1 MRGCPLGKDTVH
13 SDKEEITQPFFQ
25 SQQLDESEAL
35 LHQSAGTTSMKGVHL
50 PDKLSFVG
58 EHIDDATRNNSQAK
72 QSSLVLLMPG
82 TILLQETQVGNG
94 EEQGNEFEQHNSGM
108 IHNHCAKQL
117 EDEPKFVVFGVKS
130 MGFCWSGCCLE

>member
-1 MRGCPLGKDTVH
+1 MRGCPSGKDTVH
-13 SDKEEITQPFFQ
+13 SDKEEIT
-25 SQQLDESEAL
+25 QLDESEAL
-35 LHQSAGTTSMKGVHL
+35 LHQSAGTTSTKGVHL

-58 EHIDDATRNNSQAK
+58 EHIDDATRTNSQAK

-82 TILLQETQVGNG
+82 TMLLQETQVGNR
-94 EEQGNEFEQHNSGM
+94 EERGNEFEQHNSVM

-130 MGFCWSGCCLE
+130 MGLCWSGCCLE